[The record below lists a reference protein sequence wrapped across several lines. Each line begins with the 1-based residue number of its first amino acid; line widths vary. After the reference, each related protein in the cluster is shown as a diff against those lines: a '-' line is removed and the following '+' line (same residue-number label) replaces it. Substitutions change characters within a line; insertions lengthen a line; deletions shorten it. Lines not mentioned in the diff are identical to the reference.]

1 MPRPATGRTIAE
13 SGFFVG
19 GRTGMPQWR
28 TRFVASATVL
38 LVLAVSLGGA
48 WLQIVPHLYLDW

>member
-1 MPRPATGRTIAE
+1 
-13 SGFFVG
+13 
-19 GRTGMPQWR
+19 MPQWR